1 MKELSTI
8 YTSGGEGE
16 IKIVVFPFANELE
29 ALETISA
36 AVVTCALAS
45 GVDADP
51 ALVLVGAAQV
61 VGTDVLQ
68 RVQGRAAGASYKL
81 VAKATGSTGL
91 RHIMP
96 ALLPCAEA

>member
-16 IKIVVFPFANELE
+16 IKVVVFPFATELE
-29 ALETISA
+29 AAETVSA
-36 AVVTCALAS
+36 ATVTCALAS
-45 GVDADP
+45 GEDASP
-51 ALVLVGAAQV
+51 ALVLVGADQV

-68 RVQGRAAGASYKL
+68 RVQGRVAGASYKL
-81 VAKATGSTGL
+81 VARATGSTGL
-91 RHIMP
+91 KHIMS